1 MFDIEHDEGLV
12 ALMQIEMFLRCWL
25 VLKSIAHGQGLE
37 KEGCLQLAIAN
48 PRVGS
53 SVSGASLNPYQFQ
66 TRRWG

>member
-37 KEGCLQLAIAN
+37 KEGCL
-48 PRVGS
+48 
-53 SVSGASLNPYQFQ
+53 
-66 TRRWG
+66 